1 MNKAIFLDRDGV
13 INRELGDYV
22 TRPEEFKIN
31 PGVGEALRKWA
42 EGGYLLIVIT
52 NQGGIAKGL
61 YTEETL
67 KAMHEKMH
75 QILALDDVVLTA
87 VYHCPHH
94 PATGNC
100 LCRKPDSLLLEKA
113 IARFHIDPASSFFI
127 GDKDRDIQAGHKVG
141 LRGIRIEANAP
152 LDSIDLSKAS

>member
-22 TRPEEFKIN
+22 TRPEEFIIN
-31 PGVGEALRKWA
+31 PGVGEVLRKWA
-42 EGGYLLIVIT
+42 EAGYLLIVIT

-67 KAMHEKMH
+67 ESMHEKMH
-75 QILALDDVVLTA
+75 KSLAQDDVVLTA

-94 PATGNC
+94 PSIGIC
-100 LCRKPDSLLLEKA
+100 LCRKPDSLLIEKA
-113 IARFHIDPASSFFI
+113 LARFHIDPASSFFI
-127 GDKDRDIQAGHKVG
+127 GDKDRDIQAGLKVG
-141 LRGIRIEANAP
+141 IKGIRIEANAP
-152 LDSIDLSKAS
+152 LDSIDLSKV